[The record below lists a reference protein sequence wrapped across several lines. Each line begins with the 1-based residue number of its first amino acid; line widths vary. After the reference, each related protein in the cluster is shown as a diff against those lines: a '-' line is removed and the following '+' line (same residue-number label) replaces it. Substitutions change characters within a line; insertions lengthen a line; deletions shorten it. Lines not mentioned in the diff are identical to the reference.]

1 MIVFLVCVCFF
12 GLFGFFVCVLI
23 YVVIIFGFY
32 LKQTVYKQTCVYK
45 HVGLMSGWSERR
57 GMINLR
63 ADADV
68 STSNMLLLPIKI
80 ATIESMIMSRFDAL
94 SRTPNI
100 DFRGKKNDNLPQ
112 PENAPNPYIYMY
124 NIYLYFVY
132 HMLCN
137 ICVYMFIY
145 LITVYIRMSLFALIG
160 GFTRAYIFHP
170 TRQSFLY
177 THCHATAVDNIHAE
191 TWFMLCRC
199 IVSSS
204 PHAKRTFKTI
214 SIEED
219 GDHHRHKRRWML

>member
-1 MIVFLVCVCFF
+1 
-12 GLFGFFVCVLI
+12 
-23 YVVIIFGFY
+23 
-32 LKQTVYKQTCVYK
+32 
-45 HVGLMSGWSERR
+45 
-57 GMINLR
+57 MINLR

-112 PENAPNPYIYMY
+112 PGKRTEPIYIYMY

-145 LITVYIRMSLFALIG
+145 LITVYIKMNLFALIG
-160 GFTRAYIFHP
+160 GFTHVVIFS
-170 TRQSFLY
+170 TLLGSLFSTLTVMQQR
-177 THCHATAVDNIHAE
+177 
-191 TWFMLCRC
+191 
-199 IVSSS
+199 
-204 PHAKRTFKTI
+204 
-214 SIEED
+214 
-219 GDHHRHKRRWML
+219 

>member
-1 MIVFLVCVCFF
+1 MICNDTYFSKGMLRVRKGRVRHIFRGKEGRFWPEKLAKWLGWHVYENRGKPKKQTKQKKTMSWNLAWIWLFFWFVCVFF

-100 DFRGKKNDNLPQ
+100 DFRGKKK
-112 PENAPNPYIYMY
+112 
-124 NIYLYFVY
+124 
-132 HMLCN
+132 
-137 ICVYMFIY
+137 
-145 LITVYIRMSLFALIG
+145 
-160 GFTRAYIFHP
+160 
-170 TRQSFLY
+170 
-177 THCHATAVDNIHAE
+177 
-191 TWFMLCRC
+191 W
-199 IVSSS
+199 
-204 PHAKRTFKTI
+204 
-214 SIEED
+214 
-219 GDHHRHKRRWML
+219 